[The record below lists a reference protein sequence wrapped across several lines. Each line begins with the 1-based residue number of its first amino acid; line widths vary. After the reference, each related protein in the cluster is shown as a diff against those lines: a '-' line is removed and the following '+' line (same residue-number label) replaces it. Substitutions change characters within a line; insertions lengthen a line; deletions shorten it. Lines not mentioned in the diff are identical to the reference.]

1 MAGNTTPLNNGSI
14 LNSGTNKYRIVGMLG
29 QGGFGITYLAVA
41 EIQVGNVTTEAQF
54 AIKEHYPS
62 VFCTRAQESVVPDI
76 DKELE
81 YSRSKA
87 DFISEAKKLHSLG
100 TENENIVKVNEVF
113 EANGTAYYIM
123 QYINGNSLT
132 KYVNQKG
139 KLTYGEA
146 TKLLAPILD
155 AVLFL
160 HKSRINHLDI
170 KPDNI
175 MLHQGING
183 ITPIL
188 IDFGQ
193 SVHFKKNGDKTSPK
207 GVMGVS
213 EGYSPLE
220 QYAGITE
227 FSPATDIYSLAATLI
242 YTLTGETPASASKIK
257 LSSVRNELAK
267 IVPQDYIEGI
277 CKALNKSNDDRTSS
291 VATFKSDLGLNS
303 SNSGKGTEVIGIGTD
318 DAWYKKYGK
327 YIFSVLLMAVIVCS
341 CIYLPKSCNKDEGEA
356 KTEPQSVFS
365 DSLPKDSVTASQDN
379 NSNPAQ
385 DVESDTPDHE
395 HPNTVQPTQSD
406 QKPDKSQGNET
417 SQKPTVPEKKPDPK
431 PEVSRIGSLQ
441 LGYGTWTGGIKNGKM
456 DGSGT
461 IIFSSSHRIPGS
473 SHVANPGE
481 RLEATFANG
490 QIERGK
496 LYDSG
501 GNLLKSIF

>member
-1 MAGNTTPLNNGSI
+1 MSGISIPLNNGTI
-14 LNSGTNKYRIVGMLG
+14 LSSGNNKYRIVSMLG

-41 EIQVGNVTTEAQF
+41 EIQYGNVTTEAQF

-62 VFCTRAQESVVPDI
+62 VFCKRVQEDVIPES
-76 DKELE
+76 DKKQE
-81 YSRSKA
+81 YFRSKE

-123 QYINGNSLT
+123 QYINGNSLSD
-132 KYVNQKG
+132 YVNKKK
-139 KLTYGEA
+139 KLAYGDA
-146 TKLLAPILD
+146 IKLFTPIFD
-155 AVLFL
+155 AVQFL

-183 ITPIL
+183 LTPVL

-227 FSPATDIYSLAATLI
+227 FSPVTDIYALAATLLF
-242 YTLTGETPASASKIK
+242 TLTGETPDSASKIK
-257 LSSVRNELAK
+257 LSNVRNELAGK
-267 IVPQDYIEGI
+267 VPEAYIEGI
-277 CKALNKSNDDRTSS
+277 CKALNKSDDDRTTSI
-291 VATFKSDLGLNS
+291 AAFKSNLGVNG
-303 SNSGKGTEVIGIGTD
+303 SNEGKVTEVIGIGVYD
-318 DAWYKKYGK
+318 PWYKKYGK
-327 YIFSVLLMAVIVCS
+327 YIASIFLIAVIVFC
-341 CIYLPKSCNKDEGEA
+341 CIALPKSCNKDD
-356 KTEPQSVFS
+356 KTSESQTQQVDSESMMQDSITISSNQSSNISDDAEQTESNEPAVAVASAS
-365 DSLPKDSVTASQDN
+365 DKRAEN
-379 NSNPAQ
+379 HNS
-385 DVESDTPDHE
+385 SI
-395 HPNTVQPTQSD
+395 
-406 QKPDKSQGNET
+406 SQGPAHKLD
-417 SQKPTVPEKKPDPK
+417 SK
-431 PEVSRIGSLQ
+431 PEIVRTGTLS

-456 DGSGT
+456 DGKGAIVFTSP
-461 IIFSSSHRIPGS
+461 HRIPGS
-473 SHVANPGE
+473 SHFANPGE
-481 RLEATFANG
+481 RLEATFTNG

-496 LYDSG
+496 LYDSD